1 MKIDIVG
8 GGALGLLHAAML
20 ARAGIEVT
28 VWTRTE
34 SQASLLRTEGIR
46 LLEYDNEESSIKIN
60 SECIAILESM
70 AMPNK
75 QAAQWII
82 LTVKQSHINDE
93 LLRLLGH
100 LGGQATSLLCLQNG
114 IGHLDKLSLALP
126 KYQLF
131 AGVTTEG
138 AKRVDANTVQHT
150 GKGQLWFG
158 LADENESKK
167 DENAENP
174 QKLLLNALQLAG
186 FSIFLSNE
194 MNDRIYQKLLSNAVI
209 NPLTALF
216 DVTNGEL
223 PKHPMR
229 ERLMKALYEETATI
243 LVADGMKPNPNSWQ
257 IIVDLCQSTAG
268 NVSSML
274 SDVRAGRPTEIKWIN
289 EGISSIAR
297 RRDIPSPLNDAIS
310 VMVNQLTID

>member
-8 GGALGLLHAAML
+8 GGALGLLHAAKL
-20 ARAGIEVT
+20 AQAGIEIT

-34 SQASLLRTEGIR
+34 SQASILRTEGIR
-46 LLEYDNEESSIKIN
+46 LLDHEEHRVKVN
-60 SECIAILESM
+60 SECLSILE
-70 AMPNK
+70 AKQMPEL
-75 QAAQWII
+75 AAHWII
-82 LTVKQSHINDE
+82 LTVKQSHITEE
-93 LLRLLGH
+93 LMQLLGK
-100 LGGQATSLLCLQNG
+100 LGGQGASLLCLQNG
-114 IGHLDKLSLALP
+114 IGHLEKLAHALP
-126 KYQLF
+126 QYELL

-138 AKRVDANTVQHT
+138 AKRLDANTVQHT
-150 GKGQLWFG
+150 GIGQLWFG
-158 LADENESKK
+158 QMDEKESKK

-186 FSIFLSNE
+186 FNTFLSNE

-229 ERLMKALYEETATI
+229 ERLMKALYEETSAI
-243 LVADGMKPNPNSWQ
+243 LIAAGMNPNPNGWK
-257 IIVDLCQSTAG
+257 IIVELCEATAN

-274 SDVRAGRPTEIKWIN
+274 SDVRAGRPTEIQWIN

-297 RRDIPSPLNDAIS
+297 RRAIPSPLNDAVS
-310 VMVNQLTID
+310 VMVSQLTIN